1 MISGTLNETLKDFRD
16 LFSLLLSYP
25 IPPENMQGC
34 LNGSKMISKLYSP
47 FPISS
52 HHSLIFMLGKI

>member
-1 MISGTLNETLKDFRD
+1 
-16 LFSLLLSYP
+16 
-25 IPPENMQGC
+25 MQGC